1 MNNQLHALQQSVSR
15 LRSIVDSLQPSQ
27 LSSPAYP
34 TEWTIA
40 DTLSHIGSGAVITRS
55 AIEAAASGTP
65 VVDGFN
71 QSVWDEWNAKS
82 PADQA
87 ADTLVSDQALLDRIA
102 ELSDDQQA
110 SMQFSIGPMSLD
122 FSSYL
127 AMRLAEHALHTWDV
141 EVTVDAAATLSAD
154 AAGVILDL
162 LPMIARFAAKPDGS
176 ERNLV
181 IRTAEP
187 SGGFIL
193 TTTVDGV
200 SLASSDNRADG
211 PTAVDTDT
219 DTGTDTDT
227 DTGTGTGTEI
237 AAEAFVRLV
246 YGRLDP
252 ANTPTSADTAEIASL
267 RPLFPG
273 F

>member
-1 MNNQLHALQQSVSR
+1 MNDQLHALQQSVAR
-15 LRSIVDSLQPSQ
+15 LRSIVEALEPSQ

-65 VVDGFN
+65 VIDGFN

-87 ADTLVSDQALLDRIA
+87 ADTLVCDQLLLDRVA

-122 FSSYL
+122 FPSYL

-141 EVTVDAAATLSAD
+141 EVTVDPAATLSAD
-154 AAGVILDL
+154 AAVVILGL

-181 IRTAEP
+181 IRTAEHTG
-187 SGGFIL
+187 SFLL

-200 SLASSDNRADG
+200 SLASSDSRADG
-211 PTAVDTDT
+211 PTAVDI
-219 DTGTDTDT
+219 

-252 ANTPTSADTAEIASL
+252 AHTPPSADTAEIASL